1 MAVECRSR
9 VQRVASSEVEV
20 DLMHG
25 GQVVSCVLRSGEMR

>member
-1 MAVECRSR
+1 MAVVCGSR
-9 VQRVASSEVEV
+9 GQRVASSEV